1 MGNVVI
7 NLGMTEI
14 MKMHGYYSKQL
25 VDKNPPGSVF
35 AAKTPACMVTAYK
48 SGKVLFQGNDCE
60 KEAGKWSGGGGRG
73 AAGGSGGSDAGSTAG
88 RGSAGSVAGGS
99 AKRPAAAKGKSTAKG
114 DLPIGIGGMSA
125 IGSDEVGTGD
135 FFGPITVVAAYVKKE
150 HIPLLK
156 ELGVRDS
163 KDLGDEKIIA
173 IAKVIKDVV
182 PFSLM
187 TLRNEKY
194 NQVQQSGWT
203 QGKMKAVLHNQAIL
217 NVLGKISP
225 EKPEAILIDQ
235 FVQPSTYYQ
244 HLKGQKVIAKENVY
258 FSTKAEGIHL
268 AVAAASIL
276 ARYAFIQYIDKLG
289 EAAGFKIPKG
299 AGAQV
304 DVAAAKL
311 IVNKGRGI
319 LPSFVKLHFA
329 NTDKALELVNKK
341 RK

>member
-7 NLGMTEI
+7 NVGMKEI
-14 MKMHGYYSKQL
+14 LEMKSYYSMHL
-25 VDKNPPGSVF
+25 VDKLPPGSVF
-35 AAKTPACMVTAYK
+35 AAKTPSCMITAYK
-48 SGKVLFQGNDCE
+48 SGKVLFQGNGSE
-60 KEAGKWSGGGGRG
+60 QEAGRWGGNP
-73 AAGGSGGSDAGSTAG
+73 APA
-88 RGSAGSVAGGS
+88 S
-99 AKRPAAAKGKSTAKG
+99 AKVAKG
-114 DLPIGIGGMSA
+114 DLPAGIGGMSV

-163 KDLGDEKIIA
+163 KDLNDEKIIE

-187 TLRNEKY
+187 TMKNEKY
-194 NQVQQSGWT
+194 NQVQQSGMS
-203 QGKMKAVLHNQAIL
+203 QGKMKAILHNQAIL

-235 FVQPSTYYQ
+235 FVQAGTYFQ
-244 HLKGQKVIAKENVY
+244 HVKSQKAVAKENVY

-276 ARYAFIQYIDKLG
+276 ARYAFIQYIDKLS

-311 IVNKGRGI
+311 ILSKGRDV

-329 NTDKALELVNKK
+329 NTDKALAIVNKK
-341 RK
+341 R

>member
-1 MGNVVI
+1 MGNVVL
-7 NLGMTEI
+7 NLDMSKMNE
-14 MKMHGYYSKQL
+14 MKKYYENQL
-25 VDKNPPGSVF
+25 LNKNIPGSVF
-35 AAKTPACMVTAYK
+35 AAKTPTCMITAYK

-60 KEAGKWSGGGGRG
+60 KEAGKW
-73 AAGGSGGSDAGSTAG
+73 GSSSVNAPASSKKTA
-88 RGSAGSVAGGS
+88 SI
-99 AKRPAAAKGKSTAKG
+99 KGKSVAKG
-114 DLPIGIGGMSA
+114 DVPAGISGMSV

-150 HIPLLK
+150 DIPLLK

-163 KDLGDEKIIA
+163 KDLNDEKIIA
-173 IAKVIKDVV
+173 IAKVIKDIV

-194 NQVQQSGWT
+194 NQVQRSGMS
-203 QGKMKAVLHNQAIL
+203 QGKMKAILHNQAIL
-217 NVLGKISP
+217 NVLEKISP
-225 EKPEAILIDQ
+225 VKPEAILIDQ
-235 FVQPSTYYQ
+235 FVQPSTYFQ
-244 HLKGQKVIAKENVY
+244 HIKGQRAIANQDVY

-276 ARYAFIQYIDKLG
+276 ARYAFIQYIDKLS
-289 EAAGFKIPKG
+289 ESAGFKIPKG

-311 IVNKGRGI
+311 ILSKGRDA

-329 NTDKALELVNKK
+329 NTDKAMAIANKK

>member
-7 NLGMTEI
+7 ILGMTEI
-14 MKMHGYYSKQL
+14 MKMHDYYSKQL

-35 AAKTPACMVTAYK
+35 AAKTSACMVTAYK

-60 KEAGKWSGGGGRG
+60 KEAGKWGGAARGGG
-73 AAGGSGGSDAGSTAG
+73 AGSGDG
-88 RGSAGSVAGGS
+88 RGSDGGRSVTVAGGT
-99 AKRPAAAKGKSTAKG
+99 AKKPAAAKGKSAAKG

-182 PFSLM
+182 PFSLL
-187 TLRNEKY
+187 TLKNEKY
-194 NQVQQSGWT
+194 NQVQQAGWS

-225 EKPEAILIDQ
+225 EKPEVILIDQ
-235 FVQPSTYYQ
+235 FVQSSTYFQ
-244 HLKGQKVIAKENVY
+244 HLKNQKAIAKENVY

-276 ARYAFIQYIDKLG
+276 ARYAFIQYIDKLS
-289 EAAGFKIPKG
+289 ETAGFKIPKG

-311 IVNKGRGI
+311 IVNKGRDV

-329 NTDKALELVNKK
+329 NTDKALALVNKK

>member
-1 MGNVVI
+1 MGNVVL
-7 NLGMTEI
+7 NLEMNKI
-14 MKMHGYYSKQL
+14 MEMRNFYGKNL
-25 VDKNPPGSVF
+25 LDKNIPGSVF
-35 AAKTPACMVTAYK
+35 AAKTSACMITAYK
-48 SGKVLFQGNDCE
+48 SGKVLFQGNDSE
-60 KEAGKWSGGGGRG
+60 KEAGRW
-73 AAGGSGGSDAGSTAG
+73 
-88 RGSAGSVAGGS
+88 GSASASSKKPSSSHSKSV
-99 AKRPAAAKGKSTAKG
+99 AKG
-114 DLPIGIGGMSA
+114 DLPTGIGQMSA

-150 HIPLLK
+150 NIPLLK

-163 KDLGDEKIIA
+163 KDLNDEKIIA
-173 IAKVIKDVV
+173 IAKVIKDII

-187 TLRNEKY
+187 TLKNEKY
-194 NQVQQSGWT
+194 NQVQQSGMS
-203 QGKMKAVLHNQAIL
+203 QGKMKAILHNQAIL
-217 NVLGKISP
+217 NVLDKISP

-235 FVQPSTYYQ
+235 FVQGSTYFQ
-244 HLKGQKVIAKENVY
+244 HLKSQKAIAKENVY

-276 ARYAFIQYIDKLG
+276 ARYAFIQYIDKLS

-311 IVNKGRGI
+311 IMSKGRDI

-329 NTDKALELVNKK
+329 NTDKAMALVNKK